1 MTTEVP
7 LYLVPNAEGTGKRLV
22 RRPHPPPT
30 TAPLPDDF
38 DAITETRD
46 GTTTYDDAANSA
58 LDIDYDDLTVAPTP
72 PAAYSRPSP
81 PPIHA
86 PLPISPPRNLTTS
99 TPPPQHQYQYQYQR
113 QRRPGSPSHSIAGAG
128 TGLSPDVVRGSPRRS
143 DGLGT
148 ARSVAGGDRT
158 SQRRSLD
165 TGNVPPPPFPSS
177 RGPAKGRNDLVE
189 KLVIEDGPERTISV
203 WRESVAKHGN
213 ETGAGAAAVA
223 VTHGDVGGGSGGD
236 GRSDLDNHVG
246 RRRVRAGSRWR
257 VDSLVQGPTGSP
269 SVKSKGHRS
278 RASADLTEVSH
289 GAISSP
295 FYDDADNPPCEPRT
309 CLCSPCY
316 RRALRRCTPMA
327 LPSPR
332 PHNVAR
338 RRRRLSAQTEPN
350 IAPRCR
356 TPALRS
362 RPPATSNPS
371 SHLVSHPCCTSCP
384 FWKSWGC
391 GVGST

>member
-1 MTTEVP
+1 MTMMTEVP

-46 GTTTYDDAANSA
+46 GTTIYDDAANSA

-81 PPIHA
+81 LPIHA

-99 TPPPQHQYQYQYQR
+99 TPPPQHHYQHQR
-113 QRRPGSPSHSIAGAG
+113 QRRPGSPSHSLAGVG
-128 TGLSPDVVRGSPRRS
+128 TGLSSDVVRGSPRRS
-143 DGLGT
+143 DALSPGT
-148 ARSVAGGDRT
+148 ARSVAGGERT
-158 SQRRSLD
+158 SQRRSLG
-165 TGNVPPPPFPSS
+165 TGNVPPPPFSSS

-203 WRESVAKHGN
+203 WRESVAKNAN
-213 ETGAGAAAVA
+213 EAGASTAAGA
-223 VTHGDVGGGSGGD
+223 THGDIGGGGGGD
-236 GRSDLDNHVG
+236 GRNDLDNHAGRRKVSAG
-246 RRRVRAGSRWR
+246 SRRRVE
-257 VDSLVQGPTGSP
+257 SLVQGPTGSP

-278 RASADLTEVSH
+278 RESADFTEVSH
-289 GAISSP
+289 GVISCP
-295 FYDDADNPPCEPRT
+295 FYDDAGTPANPPRSRT
-309 CLCSPCY
+309 LLCSPRY
-316 RRALRRCTPMA
+316 LRRHTPTA
-327 LPSPR
+327 LHSPR
-332 PHNVAR
+332 PRKNPSVA
-338 RRRRLSAQTEPN
+338 RLSAQTEPN
-350 IAPRCR
+350 TAPRCR

-384 FWKSWGC
+384 FWKSWVC